1 MAFPEVFEIPK
12 NSEYYQK
19 WNVHHTFLVQV
30 YPVIYICNIIELDFK
45 NVNFI
50 LFTHLKSLT
59 PCKFCH
65 SQFQVQ

>member
-12 NSEYYQK
+12 NSEYNQN

-30 YPVIYICNIIELDFK
+30 YPVIYICNIIELEVK

-50 LFTHLKSLT
+50 LFT
-59 PCKFCH
+59 
-65 SQFQVQ
+65 QFKNV